1 MENPDQEVDL
11 QQTTA
16 GAEEGNSGDRT
27 PPTKHKGKLSK
38 MGKFFKKPWKWKKK
52 KPSDK
57 FTETSKAL
65 ERRISVRKSRQELI
79 DKGVL
84 REIPENESTD
94 VNHSKAPS
102 LKNGHPVSMDID
114 RISQREADVK
124 ESLIKA
130 PQGDERRSRA
140 PSDASRTSRPPLD
153 VDFHAGLS
161 VDVDRRSRLSS
172 DTEKKSGSLP
182 RGVPPDDRYRR
193 EVRERR
199 DERTDRDIRERRDR
213 DEREKRDRDRDERE
227 KRDRDRDEREKR
239 DRDERERKDRD
250 RDEKDRRD
258 RVEKERRDRNERER
272 VDEREPEKKRRPV
285 GQRSWDDSYAK
296 AKTSQDLPETD
307 LLPHLQSSSSAE
319 VRRTTLP
326 RYDKPVEFRSRT
338 ESLGVCFAPDPHPM
352 QDSQQEPPPPR
363 QALLPPKFPAGLPL
377 ESARSPTPSA
387 SSSSSSSSTSSS
399 SSVEVPISK
408 PLRTVS
414 LIIEP
419 PPHPPS
425 AASPADF
432 TTPPPIPPHAK
443 QPPAPPPKPANRFSS
458 PAVLASSLNRGC
470 HVRQPCYW
478 SSWSGQGAL
487 SLYLSLPVD
496 LRHRACQTCT
506 AEFSQPGSGV
516 IVVPAPSR
524 HSPPTP
530 PKRMTPVTKR
540 HSVDPSPPSQVPE
553 SSATAPVLVPPAVS
567 KSENSED
574 KTHAAVP
581 QMCSESP
588 PSLPSHIPP
597 SPPRVK
603 PLQPFSGPVPTVQT
617 DPPSP
622 TTEPPNQPPHIPL
635 HIRIQKALASPRP
648 VQPNPDSSQ
657 RAHSQLFEI
666 LDFTE
671 EPEEGNVR
679 FSLPVTIEPLRLP
692 EDDDFDME
700 EELQK
705 LKAQRPP
712 RKPEL
717 EPRSRR
723 GLIGDPRVTVIPEVG
738 GPEDSEEDSDG
749 PIPYRDDDNDDDDDD
764 DEDPSSGLANRVK
777 RKDTLALRLEKQ
789 EKQQR
794 GERHGQEN
802 DDGMSWSSRE
812 QWLAVRNKIGSA
824 LTRRLS
830 QRPSQEELE
839 QRNILPAKNEVDRR
853 LERSEIKRRL
863 TRKLSQRPTVA
874 ELRARKILRFHEYV
888 ECTHAEDYDR
898 RADKPW
904 TKLTPADKA
913 AIRKELNEF
922 KSSEMEVHEESKM
935 YTRSDSS
942 LTRLDSTA
950 L

>member
-1 MENPDQEVDL
+1 MGHSASSESVAQQPAYPNTDQEVDL

-239 DRDERERKDRD
+239 DRDRDRDEREKRDRDRDEREKRDRDRDEREKRDRDRDEREKRERDRDERERRDRDEREKRDREQFEREKRDRDRDEREKRDRDEREKRDREQDERERRDREEREKKARERDERDRKDRDEKERTIREERERRDRDEKERRDRDERERKDRD

-326 RYDKPVEFRSRT
+326 RYDKPVEFRSR
-338 ESLGVCFAPDPHPM
+338 
-352 QDSQQEPPPPR
+352 
-363 QALLPPKFPAGLPL
+363 
-377 ESARSPTPSA
+377 
-387 SSSSSSSSTSSS
+387 
-399 SSVEVPISK
+399 
-408 PLRTVS
+408 
-414 LIIEP
+414 
-419 PPHPPS
+419 
-425 AASPADF
+425 
-432 TTPPPIPPHAK
+432 
-443 QPPAPPPKPANRFSS
+443 
-458 PAVLASSLNRGC
+458 
-470 HVRQPCYW
+470 
-478 SSWSGQGAL
+478 
-487 SLYLSLPVD
+487 
-496 LRHRACQTCT
+496 T

-935 YTRSDSS
+935 YTRFH
-942 LTRLDSTA
+942 RP
-950 L
+950 

>member
-326 RYDKPVEFRSRT
+326 RYDKPVEFRSR
-338 ESLGVCFAPDPHPM
+338 
-352 QDSQQEPPPPR
+352 
-363 QALLPPKFPAGLPL
+363 
-377 ESARSPTPSA
+377 
-387 SSSSSSSSTSSS
+387 
-399 SSVEVPISK
+399 
-408 PLRTVS
+408 
-414 LIIEP
+414 
-419 PPHPPS
+419 
-425 AASPADF
+425 
-432 TTPPPIPPHAK
+432 
-443 QPPAPPPKPANRFSS
+443 
-458 PAVLASSLNRGC
+458 
-470 HVRQPCYW
+470 
-478 SSWSGQGAL
+478 
-487 SLYLSLPVD
+487 
-496 LRHRACQTCT
+496 T

>member
-458 PAVLASSLNRGC
+458 PAVLA
-470 HVRQPCYW
+470 
-478 SSWSGQGAL
+478 
-487 SLYLSLPVD
+487 
-496 LRHRACQTCT
+496 
-506 AEFSQPGSGV
+506 EFSQPGSGV